1 MRDNGRTGYRKPEGV
16 REQHQV
22 RAYPAEWQIIK
33 AFADIVKYGNK
44 QAAKNFV
51 EQFQKL

>member
-1 MRDNGRTGYRKPEGV
+1 MRDNGRTGYKKPEGV

-22 RAYPAEWQIIK
+22 RSYPDEWEIIK
-33 AFADIVKYGNK
+33 AFAEIVKKGDK

-51 EQFQKL
+51 SQYKVD